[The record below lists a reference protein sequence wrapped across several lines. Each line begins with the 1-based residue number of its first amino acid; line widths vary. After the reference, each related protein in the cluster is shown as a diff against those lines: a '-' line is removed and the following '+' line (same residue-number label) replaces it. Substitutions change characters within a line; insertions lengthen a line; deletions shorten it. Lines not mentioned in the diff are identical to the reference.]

1 MGDRYIM
8 RIRIGALKSS
18 LSEEI
23 SALEVKASDC
33 RVWLEKMGSF
43 DLSVFGLEG
52 EGFRVLSSRVQDQG
66 VYVRGFFLL
75 VDAVRRGD
83 EANRKAVGMLEPSEP
98 DGLVDVDH
106 LTYLAEGWRKVM
118 GDQKRLLEEAEAG
131 QHGQWGPVVAEGAR
145 RNIERYSVFLQEYER
160 KLGKVVA
167 YEKASESFYA
177 EAESLSPVVGMM
189 EAAMIAVCE
198 GRVPDLSWQKDVDA
212 RWDKWVQA
220 NGDEIKSYMTDSQKK
235 AFDKACE
242 HGWQEADFYRDGK
255 LNKDLWQGLARVPK
269 WLLSSTIAT
278 AAVCSQERILEHN
291 DIALLQQIASW
302 MYTPTGDKRVT
313 SLLGVDASQ
322 NVNVKIYGY
331 KKCGFLERMLEE
343 SNRFLSLQNP
353 EERKNGTNPRW
364 NIRLAINTLLHIE
377 NDVKPLAGTD
387 QVYGKGKN
395 GLEINI
401 GYSLDE
407 GHPESSSRMF
417 VVAVE
422 PDMKV
427 ADDHFTSCIAPSFS
441 PSVYRV
447 YVGVS
452 GRPSDAATFLQDL
465 QNNEGMDKYNFFY
478 SVGSSVLKVAVN
490 EAVSRSIKN
499 IPVIGKYLSQA
510 TTVGKVITSI
520 IDSAYSDWDGHER
533 ASRVNLLNR
542 ASTGMAKNDLFT
554 DSQFSMVFAGSSGN
568 HEGDYTHP
576 EARFILDDKAKVYVQ
591 KAINAYNKLHST
603 NYNLNK
609 LQSVMAKNAFT
620 LYDVNNHENQ
630 DTKKFLQWCAQ
641 PADLVYKR
649 DVVDSTGRVH
659 RKGERVKFG
668 VTGPSN
674 FAYIT
679 EADEGYDNYIFAW
692 DVR

>member
-1 MGDRYIM
+1 M

-66 VYVRGFFLL
+66 VYLRGFFLL

-98 DGLVDVDH
+98 DGSVDVDR
-106 LTYLAEGWRKVM
+106 LKYLAEGWRKVM
-118 GDQKRLLEEAEAG
+118 GNQKKLLEEAEAG

-145 RNIERYSVFLQEYER
+145 RNIERYSVILQEYER

-167 YEKASESFYA
+167 YERASKSFYA

-189 EAAMIAVCE
+189 QAAVKAVCE
-198 GRVPDLSWQKDVDA
+198 GKVPDLSWQKDVDA

-235 AFDKACE
+235 AFDKARE
-242 HGWQEADFYRDGK
+242 DGWQEADFYRDGK

-269 WLLSSTIAT
+269 WLLSSTIVA

-353 EERKNGTNPRW
+353 EERENGTNPRW

-377 NDVKPLAGTD
+377 NNVKPLMGSD

-401 GYSLDE
+401 GYALDE

-452 GRPSDAATFLQDL
+452 GRPSDAATFLHDL

-499 IPVIGKYLSQA
+499 IPVIGKYLSQV
-510 TTVGKVITSI
+510 TTVGKVVASI

-542 ASTGMAKNDLFT
+542 ASTGMAENDLFT

-591 KAINAYNKLHST
+591 KVINAYNKLHST

-620 LYDVNNHENQ
+620 LYDVNDHENQ
-630 DTKKFLQWCAQ
+630 DTKKFLQWCTQ

-649 DVVDSTGRVH
+649 DCFDQVDGKYHKAGEEVRVPISNYQY
-659 RKGERVKFG
+659 
-668 VTGPSN
+668 VTK
-674 FAYIT
+674 AYT
-679 EADEGYDNYIFAW
+679 VYTFAW

>member
-1 MGDRYIM
+1 
-8 RIRIGALKSS
+8 
-18 LSEEI
+18 
-23 SALEVKASDC
+23 
-33 RVWLEKMGSF
+33 MGSF
-43 DLSVFGLEG
+43 DLSVFGLES
-52 EGFRVLSSRVQDQG
+52 EGFKVLSDRVQDQG

-83 EANRKAVGMLEPSEP
+83 EANRKAVGMLEPSES
-98 DGLVDVDH
+98 DGSVDVDR
-106 LTYLAEGWRKVM
+106 LKYLAEGWRKVM

-131 QHGQWGPVVAEGAR
+131 KHGQWGPVVAEGAR

-167 YEKASESFYA
+167 YERASGSFYA
-177 EAESLSPVVGMM
+177 EAESLSPVMGMM

-242 HGWQEADFYRDGK
+242 NGWQEADFYRDGK

-269 WLLSSTIAT
+269 WLLSSTITA
-278 AAVCSQERILEHN
+278 AAVCSQERMLEHN

-377 NDVKPLAGTD
+377 NNVKPLAGTD

-407 GHPESSSRMF
+407 G
-417 VVAVE
+417 
-422 PDMKV
+422 
-427 ADDHFTSCIAPSFS
+427 
-441 PSVYRV
+441 
-447 YVGVS
+447 
-452 GRPSDAATFLQDL
+452 
-465 QNNEGMDKYNFFY
+465 
-478 SVGSSVLKVAVN
+478 
-490 EAVSRSIKN
+490 
-499 IPVIGKYLSQA
+499 
-510 TTVGKVITSI
+510 
-520 IDSAYSDWDGHER
+520 
-533 ASRVNLLNR
+533 ASRV
-542 ASTGMAKNDLFT
+542 
-554 DSQFSMVFAGSSGN
+554 
-568 HEGDYTHP
+568 
-576 EARFILDDKAKVYVQ
+576 
-591 KAINAYNKLHST
+591 
-603 NYNLNK
+603 
-609 LQSVMAKNAFT
+609 
-620 LYDVNNHENQ
+620 
-630 DTKKFLQWCAQ
+630 FL
-641 PADLVYKR
+641 P
-649 DVVDSTGRVH
+649 
-659 RKGERVKFG
+659 
-668 VTGPSN
+668 
-674 FAYIT
+674 
-679 EADEGYDNYIFAW
+679 
-692 DVR
+692 DVRCCCRTRYEGCGRSFYILYCSKFFAIGIPCLCWCFRKAF

>member
-1 MGDRYIM
+1 M

-66 VYVRGFFLL
+66 VYLRGFFLL

-98 DGLVDVDH
+98 DGSVDVDR
-106 LTYLAEGWRKVM
+106 LKYLAEGWRKVM
-118 GDQKRLLEEAEAG
+118 GNQKKLLEEAEAG

-145 RNIERYSVFLQEYER
+145 RNIERYSVILQEYER

-167 YEKASESFYA
+167 YERASKSFYA

-189 EAAMIAVCE
+189 QAAVKAVCE
-198 GRVPDLSWQKDVDA
+198 GKVPDLSWQKDVDA

-235 AFDKACE
+235 AFDKARE
-242 HGWQEADFYRDGK
+242 DGWQEADFYRDGK

-269 WLLSSTIAT
+269 WLLSSTIAA

-353 EERKNGTNPRW
+353 EERENGTNPRW
-364 NIRLAINTLLHIE
+364 NIRLVINTLLHIE
-377 NDVKPLAGTD
+377 NNVKPLMGSD

-401 GYSLDE
+401 GYALDE

-452 GRPSDAATFLQDL
+452 GRPSDAATFLHDL

-499 IPVIGKYLSQA
+499 IPVIGKYLSQV
-510 TTVGKVITSI
+510 TTVGKVVASI

-542 ASTGMAKNDLFT
+542 ASTGMAENDLFT

-591 KAINAYNKLHST
+591 KVINAYNKLHST

-620 LYDVNNHENQ
+620 LYDVNDHENQ
-630 DTKKFLQWCAQ
+630 DTKKFLQWCTQ

-649 DVVDSTGRVH
+649 DCFDQVDGKYHKAGEEVRVPISNYQY
-659 RKGERVKFG
+659 
-668 VTGPSN
+668 VTK
-674 FAYIT
+674 AYT
-679 EADEGYDNYIFAW
+679 VYTFAW

>member
-1 MGDRYIM
+1 M

-98 DGLVDVDH
+98 DGSVDVDH

-167 YEKASESFYA
+167 YEKASESFYT
-177 EAESLSPVVGMM
+177 EAESLSPVMGMM

-242 HGWQEADFYRDGK
+242 HGWQEADFYRGGK

-269 WLLSSTIAT
+269 WLLSSTIAA

-353 EERKNGTNPRW
+353 EERKSGTNPRW
-364 NIRLAINTLLHIE
+364 NTRLAINTLLHIE
-377 NDVKPLAGTD
+377 NNVKPLMGSD

-401 GYSLDE
+401 GYALDE

-452 GRPSDAATFLQDL
+452 GRPSDAATFLHDL

-499 IPVIGKYLSQA
+499 IPVIGKYLSQV
-510 TTVGKVITSI
+510 TTVGKVVASI

-542 ASTGMAKNDLFT
+542 ASTGMAENDLFT

-591 KAINAYNKLHST
+591 KVINAYNKLHST

-620 LYDVNNHENQ
+620 LYDVNDHENQ
-630 DTKKFLQWCAQ
+630 DTKKFLQWCRK

-649 DVVDSTGRVH
+649 DCFDQVDGKYHKAGEEVRVPISNYQY
-659 RKGERVKFG
+659 
-668 VTGPSN
+668 VTK
-674 FAYIT
+674 AYT
-679 EADEGYDNYIFAW
+679 VYTFAW

>member
-1 MGDRYIM
+1 M

-98 DGLVDVDH
+98 DGSVDVDR
-106 LTYLAEGWRKVM
+106 LKYLAEGWRKVM
-118 GDQKRLLEEAEAG
+118 GNQKKLLEEAEAG

-145 RNIERYSVFLQEYER
+145 RNIERYSVILQEYER

-167 YEKASESFYA
+167 YERASKSFYA

-189 EAAMIAVCE
+189 QAAVKAVCE
-198 GRVPDLSWQKDVDA
+198 GKVPDLSWQKDVDA

-235 AFDKACE
+235 AFDKARE
-242 HGWQEADFYRDGK
+242 DGWQEADFYRDGK

-269 WLLSSTIAT
+269 WLLSSTIAA

-291 DIALLQQIASW
+291 DIALLPQIASW

-353 EERKNGTNPRW
+353 EERENGTNPRW

-377 NDVKPLAGTD
+377 NNVKPLMGSD

-401 GYSLDE
+401 GYALDE

-452 GRPSDAATFLQDL
+452 GRPSDAATFLHDL

-499 IPVIGKYLSQA
+499 IPVIGKYLSQV
-510 TTVGKVITSI
+510 TTVGKVVASI

-542 ASTGMAKNDLFT
+542 ASTGMAENDLFT

-591 KAINAYNKLHST
+591 KVINAYNKLHST

-620 LYDVNNHENQ
+620 LYDVNDHENQ
-630 DTKKFLQWCAQ
+630 DTKKFLQWCTQ

-649 DVVDSTGRVH
+649 DCFDQVDGKYHKAGEEVRVPISNYQY
-659 RKGERVKFG
+659 
-668 VTGPSN
+668 VTK
-674 FAYIT
+674 AYT
-679 EADEGYDNYIFAW
+679 VYTFAW

>member
-1 MGDRYIM
+1 M

-23 SALEVKASDC
+23 SALEVEASDC
-33 RVWLEKMGSF
+33 RLWMEKMGSF
-43 DLSVFGLEG
+43 DLSLFGLEG
-52 EGFRVLSSRVQDQG
+52 ESFKVLSSRVQDQG
-66 VYVRGFFLL
+66 VYLRGFFLL

-83 EANRKAVGMLEPSEP
+83 EANRKAVGMLEPSES
-98 DGLVDVDH
+98 DGSVDVDR
-106 LTYLAEGWRKVM
+106 LKYLAEGWRKVM
-118 GDQKRLLEEAEAG
+118 GNQKKLLEEAEAG

-145 RNIERYSVFLQEYER
+145 RNIERYSVILQEYER

-167 YEKASESFYA
+167 YERASKSFYA

-189 EAAMIAVCE
+189 QAAVKAVCE
-198 GRVPDLSWQKDVDA
+198 GKVPDLSWQKDVDA

-235 AFDKACE
+235 AFDKARE
-242 HGWQEADFYRDGK
+242 DGWQEADFYRDGR

-269 WLLSSTIAT
+269 WLLSSTITA

-377 NDVKPLAGTD
+377 NNVKPLAGTD

-452 GRPSDAATFLQDL
+452 GKPSDAATFLHNL

-490 EAVSRSIKN
+490 EAVSHSIKN

-641 PADLVYKR
+641 PADLVYKE
-649 DVVDSTGRVH
+649 DCFDQIDGKYH
-659 RKGERVKFG
+659 KAGEEVRASISNYQY
-668 VTGPSN
+668 VTN
-674 FAYIT
+674 AYTVYTFAS
-679 EADEGYDNYIFAW
+679 

>member
-1 MGDRYIM
+1 M
-8 RIRIGALKSS
+8 
-18 LSEEI
+18 
-23 SALEVKASDC
+23 
-33 RVWLEKMGSF
+33 
-43 DLSVFGLEG
+43 
-52 EGFRVLSSRVQDQG
+52 
-66 VYVRGFFLL
+66 
-75 VDAVRRGD
+75 
-83 EANRKAVGMLEPSEP
+83 
-98 DGLVDVDH
+98 
-106 LTYLAEGWRKVM
+106 
-118 GDQKRLLEEAEAG
+118 
-131 QHGQWGPVVAEGAR
+131 
-145 RNIERYSVFLQEYER
+145 
-160 KLGKVVA
+160 
-167 YEKASESFYA
+167 
-177 EAESLSPVVGMM
+177 
-189 EAAMIAVCE
+189 
-198 GRVPDLSWQKDVDA
+198 
-212 RWDKWVQA
+212 
-220 NGDEIKSYMTDSQKK
+220 
-235 AFDKACE
+235 
-242 HGWQEADFYRDGK
+242 
-255 LNKDLWQGLARVPK
+255 WQGLARVPK
-269 WLLSSTIAT
+269 WLLSSTIAA

-331 KKCGFLERMLEE
+331 KKCGFLERMFEE

-377 NDVKPLAGTD
+377 NNVKPLMGSD

-401 GYSLDE
+401 GYALDE

-427 ADDHFTSCIAPSFS
+427 ADDHFTSCIAPRFS

-452 GRPSDAATFLQDL
+452 GGPSDAATFLHDL

-490 EAVSRSIKN
+490 EAVSHSIKN

-591 KAINAYNKLHST
+591 KVINAYNKLHST

-609 LQSVMAKNAFT
+609 LQSVMAKNVFT
-620 LYDVNNHENQ
+620 LYDVNDHENQ

-641 PADLVYKR
+641 PADLVYKK
-649 DVVDSTGRVH
+649 DCFDQIDGKYHKAGEEVRVPISNYQYVT
-659 RKGERVKFG
+659 KAYTVYTFASAVK
-668 VTGPSN
+668 
-674 FAYIT
+674 
-679 EADEGYDNYIFAW
+679 
-692 DVR
+692 

>member
-1 MGDRYIM
+1 M

-66 VYVRGFFLL
+66 VYLRGFFLL

-98 DGLVDVDH
+98 DGSVDVDH

-145 RNIERYSVFLQEYER
+145 RNIERYSVILQEYER

-167 YEKASESFYA
+167 YERASKSFYA

-189 EAAMIAVCE
+189 QAAVKAVCE

-212 RWDKWVQA
+212 RWNKWVQA

-269 WLLSSTIAT
+269 WLLSSTIAA

-353 EERKNGTNPRW
+353 EERKSGTNPRW
-364 NIRLAINTLLHIE
+364 NTRLAINTLLHIE
-377 NDVKPLAGTD
+377 NNVKPLMGSD

-401 GYSLDE
+401 GYALDE

-452 GRPSDAATFLQDL
+452 GRPSDAATFLHDL

-499 IPVIGKYLSQA
+499 IPVIGKYLSQV
-510 TTVGKVITSI
+510 TTVGKVVASI

-542 ASTGMAKNDLFT
+542 ASTGMAENDLFT
-554 DSQFSMVFAGSSGN
+554 DSQFSMVFAGSSGD

-591 KAINAYNKLHST
+591 KVINAYNKLHST

-620 LYDVNNHENQ
+620 LYDVNDHENQ
-630 DTKKFLQWCAQ
+630 DTKKFLQWCTQ

-649 DVVDSTGRVH
+649 DCFDQVDGKYHKAGEEVRVPISNYQY
-659 RKGERVKFG
+659 
-668 VTGPSN
+668 VTK
-674 FAYIT
+674 AYT
-679 EADEGYDNYIFAW
+679 VYTFAW

>member
-1 MGDRYIM
+1 M

-66 VYVRGFFLL
+66 VYLRGFFLL

-98 DGLVDVDH
+98 DGSVDVDR
-106 LTYLAEGWRKVM
+106 LKYLAEGWRKVM
-118 GDQKRLLEEAEAG
+118 GNQKKLLEEAEAG

-145 RNIERYSVFLQEYER
+145 RNIERYSVILQEYER

-167 YEKASESFYA
+167 YERASKSFYA

-189 EAAMIAVCE
+189 QAAVKAVCE
-198 GRVPDLSWQKDVDA
+198 GKVPDLSWQKDVDA

-235 AFDKACE
+235 AFDKARE
-242 HGWQEADFYRDGK
+242 DGWQEADFYRDGK

-269 WLLSSTIAT
+269 WLLSSTIAA

-353 EERKNGTNPRW
+353 EERENGTNPRW

-377 NDVKPLAGTD
+377 NNVKPLMGSD

-401 GYSLDE
+401 GYALDE

-452 GRPSDAATFLQDL
+452 GRPSDAATFLHDL

-499 IPVIGKYLSQA
+499 IPVIGKYLSQV
-510 TTVGKVITSI
+510 TTVGKVVASI

-542 ASTGMAKNDLFT
+542 ASTGMAENDLFT

-591 KAINAYNKLHST
+591 KVINAYNKLHST

-620 LYDVNNHENQ
+620 LYDVNDHENQ
-630 DTKKFLQWCAQ
+630 DTKKFLQWCTQ

-649 DVVDSTGRVH
+649 DCFDQVDGKYHKAGEEVRVPISNYQY
-659 RKGERVKFG
+659 
-668 VTGPSN
+668 VTK
-674 FAYIT
+674 AYT
-679 EADEGYDNYIFAW
+679 VYTFAW

>member
-1 MGDRYIM
+1 M

-33 RVWLEKMGSF
+33 RLWMEKMGSF

-52 EGFRVLSSRVQDQG
+52 EGFRVLSSHVQDQG
-66 VYVRGFFLL
+66 VYLRGFCLL

-83 EANRKAVGMLEPSEP
+83 EANRKAVGMLEPSES
-98 DGLVDVDH
+98 DGSVDVDR
-106 LTYLAEGWRKVM
+106 LKYLAEGWRKVM
-118 GDQKRLLEEAEAG
+118 GNQKKLLEEAEAG

-145 RNIERYSVFLQEYER
+145 RNIERYSVILQEYER

-167 YEKASESFYA
+167 YGRASKSFYA

-189 EAAMIAVCE
+189 QAAVKAVCE
-198 GRVPDLSWQKDVDA
+198 GKVPDLSWQKDVDA

-242 HGWQEADFYRDGK
+242 NGWQEADFYRDGK

-269 WLLSSTIAT
+269 WLLSSTIAA

-364 NIRLAINTLLHIE
+364 NTRLAINTLLHIE
-377 NDVKPLAGTD
+377 NNVKPLAGTD

-452 GRPSDAATFLQDL
+452 GRPSDAATFLHDL

-630 DTKKFLQWCAQ
+630 DTKKFLQWCTQ

-649 DVVDSTGRVH
+649 DCFDQVDGKYHKAGEEVRVPISNYQY
-659 RKGERVKFG
+659 
-668 VTGPSN
+668 VTK
-674 FAYIT
+674 AYT
-679 EADEGYDNYIFAW
+679 VYTFAW

>member
-1 MGDRYIM
+1 M

-18 LSEEI
+18 LCEEI

-98 DGLVDVDH
+98 DGSVDVDH

-131 QHGQWGPVVAEGAR
+131 KHGQWGPVVAEGAR

-160 KLGKVVA
+160 KLGNVVA

-377 NDVKPLAGTD
+377 NNVKPLAGTD

-452 GRPSDAATFLQDL
+452 GRPSDAATFLHDL

-649 DVVDSTGRVH
+649 DVTDDDGVVH
-659 RKGERVKFG
+659 HKGEEVVLG
-668 VTGPSN
+668 NPPSN
-674 FAYIT
+674 YGYMRGASMEYRNYVFASD
-679 EADEGYDNYIFAW
+679 A
-692 DVR
+692 R

>member
-1 MGDRYIM
+1 M

-98 DGLVDVDH
+98 DGSVDVDR
-106 LTYLAEGWRKVM
+106 LKYLAEGWRKVM
-118 GDQKRLLEEAEAG
+118 GNQKKLLEEAEAG

-145 RNIERYSVFLQEYER
+145 RNIERYSVILQEYER

-167 YEKASESFYA
+167 YERASKSFYA

-189 EAAMIAVCE
+189 QAAVKAVCE
-198 GRVPDLSWQKDVDA
+198 GKVPDLSWQKDVDA

-235 AFDKACE
+235 AFDKARE
-242 HGWQEADFYRDGK
+242 DGWQEADFYRDGK

-269 WLLSSTIAT
+269 WLLSSTIAA

-353 EERKNGTNPRW
+353 EERENGTNPRW

-377 NDVKPLAGTD
+377 NNVKPLMGSD

-401 GYSLDE
+401 GYALDE

-452 GRPSDAATFLQDL
+452 GRPSDAATFLHDL

-499 IPVIGKYLSQA
+499 IPVIGKYLSQV
-510 TTVGKVITSI
+510 TTVGKVVASI

-542 ASTGMAKNDLFT
+542 ASTGMAENDLFT

-591 KAINAYNKLHST
+591 KVINAYNKLHST

-620 LYDVNNHENQ
+620 LYDVNDHENQ
-630 DTKKFLQWCAQ
+630 DTKKFLQWCTQ

-649 DVVDSTGRVH
+649 DCFDQVDGKYHKAGEEVRVPISNYQY
-659 RKGERVKFG
+659 
-668 VTGPSN
+668 VTK
-674 FAYIT
+674 AYT
-679 EADEGYDNYIFAW
+679 VYTFAW